1 MFQASTVR
9 ATAAGR
15 GRPRDRPGDRSGSYR
30 LRRAL
35 LGATAVL
42 LIGGGSAW
50 AQQYGSVGASV
61 TVDYGVLDSL
71 GGPGGPNLPAM
82 LSQGGYP
89 QQSPYAA
96 SPYANPYAP
105 VQSQLLA
112 PPSTAPRSTL
122 TTAPTGQLGA
132 APGQPGAAGGE
143 VIRLIPPSQMKKS
156 APAVAAAPAPTPAPA
171 PQPAAQP
178 AATPP
183 PPPTEIAETPAATPP
198 APPPPPEAPAPPAA
212 TAPAPAPAAPEPTQ
226 QATAAPPPPAPEPP
240 AAPEPAPMAAAE
252 PAPAPAPEP
261 TPAPAAESSGM
272 SAGGALTETGL
283 AESGDAPEQSLAEAA
298 PAASDSEPAPAASD
312 SEPAAAAPTDSEA
325 GAASPDAQTAALPPQ
340 SAVEG
345 QVSIGF
351 AEGASELTPEA
362 RSSLDVLAE
371 RLRGDESLRV
381 QLLAYAVAIDDNT
394 SRARRMSLSRALAV
408 RAYLIEKGVRSTR
421 MDVRALGSNVEG
433 EPADKVDIIPQVQ

>member
-1 MFQASTVR
+1 MSQASTVR
-9 ATAAGR
+9 ATAPGQ
-15 GRPRDRPGDRSGSYR
+15 GRPRDRPRSYR
-30 LRRAL
+30 LRCAL

-42 LIGGGSAW
+42 LLGAGSAS

-71 GGPGGPNLPAM
+71 GGAGGPNLPAM

-96 SPYANPYAP
+96 SPYAAPYAP
-105 VQSQLLA
+105 VQGQLLA
-112 PPSTAPRSTL
+112 PPSTAPRSTM
-122 TTAPTGQLGA
+122 TAAPMDGA
-132 APGQPGAAGGE
+132 APGQPAAAGGE
-143 VIRLIPPSQMKKS
+143 VIRLIPPSQIKKS
-156 APAVAAAPAPTPAPA
+156 APAVAAAPAPTPAPT

-198 APPPPPEAPAPPAA
+198 APPPPPA
-212 TAPAPAPAAPEPTQ
+212 APAPAAPAAADSPPSAPEPTQ
-226 QATAAPPPPAPEPP
+226 QAAATPPPPAPEPP
-240 AAPEPAPMAAAE
+240 AAPEPAAEPAPAAAAEPE
-252 PAPAPAPEP
+252 PAPAPAPATENG
-261 TPAPAAESSGM
+261 SGM
-272 SAGGALTETGL
+272 SAGDALTETGL
-283 AESGDAPEQSLAEAA
+283 AEAAEAPEQSLAEAE
-298 PAASDSEPAPAASD
+298 PVTAA
-312 SEPAAAAPTDSEA
+312 SEPAAPAPTDS
-325 GAASPDAQTAALPPQ
+325 GAASGADAASQEDTQTAALPPQ

-362 RSSLDVLAE
+362 KSSLDVLAE

-381 QLLAYAVAIDDNT
+381 QLLAYAVAVDDNT

-421 MDVRALGSNVEG
+421 MDVRALGSNADG
-433 EPADKVDIIPQVQ
+433 EPADKVDIIPQAQ

>member
-1 MFQASTVR
+1 
-9 ATAAGR
+9 
-15 GRPRDRPGDRSGSYR
+15 
-30 LRRAL
+30 
-35 LGATAVL
+35 
-42 LIGGGSAW
+42 
-50 AQQYGSVGASV
+50 
-61 TVDYGVLDSL
+61 
-71 GGPGGPNLPAM
+71 
-82 LSQGGYP
+82 
-89 QQSPYAA
+89 
-96 SPYANPYAP
+96 
-105 VQSQLLA
+105 
-112 PPSTAPRSTL
+112 
-122 TTAPTGQLGA
+122 
-132 APGQPGAAGGE
+132 
-143 VIRLIPPSQMKKS
+143 
-156 APAVAAAPAPTPAPA
+156 
-171 PQPAAQP
+171 
-178 AATPP
+178 
-183 PPPTEIAETPAATPP
+183 
-198 APPPPPEAPAPPAA
+198 
-212 TAPAPAPAAPEPTQ
+212 
-226 QATAAPPPPAPEPP
+226 
-240 AAPEPAPMAAAE
+240 MAAAE

-283 AESGDAPEQSLAEAA
+283 AESDDAPEQSLAEAA

-312 SEPAAAAPTDSEA
+312 SEPAAAAPPDSEA